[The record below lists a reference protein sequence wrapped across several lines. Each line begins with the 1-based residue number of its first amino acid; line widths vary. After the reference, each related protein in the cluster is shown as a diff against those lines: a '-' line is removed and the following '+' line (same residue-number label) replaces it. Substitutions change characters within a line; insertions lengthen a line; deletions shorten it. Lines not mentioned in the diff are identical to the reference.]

1 MGILSWIIWGL
12 VVGAIARVLRP
23 GRQDIGIV
31 WTIVLGVAG
40 SLIGG
45 FIATDLLDIA
55 DTNDF
60 DFGSF
65 LIAVGTSVLLL
76 VIWEAVARR
85 RGHDA
90 RQAEQ

>member
-1 MGILSWIIWGL
+1 MGILSWVVWGL

-23 GRQDIGIV
+23 GRQDIGTV

-45 FIATDLLDIA
+45 FIATKVLDIA
-55 DTNDF
+55 DTDEF

-76 VIWEAVARR
+76 AIWEGVARR
-85 RGHDA
+85 RRADA
-90 RQAEQ
+90 RQAGD

>member
-1 MGILSWIIWGL
+1 MAILSWVLWGL
-12 VVGAIARVLRP
+12 VVGAIARLLRP

-55 DTNDF
+55 DTSDF

-65 LIAVGTSVLLL
+65 LIAVATSVLLL
-76 VIWEAVARR
+76 AIWEAAARR
-85 RGHDA
+85 RRPDA
-90 RQAEQ
+90 PQPGP